1 MPGRTLPAGAVCR
14 DLARTGPTA
23 WEGVPLKAA
32 PVTPIGSGN
41 TGWGTG
47 PDAVMYM
54 GPVVGPLALGHDLWP
69 GLANALRHS
78 QWGAGRGGGCPT
90 HQCCPCTRWGPG
102 VCVMPL
108 PRGGGRASK
117 ESCFRDLSKNR
128 SSISQTI
135 RIFQRNT
142 INHCWV
148 SSTQKLG
155 CSV

>member
-69 GLANALRHS
+69 GPANALRHS
-78 QWGAGRGGGCPT
+78 QWGAGRGGLPSPSVLPM
-90 HQCCPCTRWGPG
+90 HQTGAWGLCDAPAQ
-102 VCVMPL
+102 
-108 PRGGGRASK
+108 GRRK
-117 ESCFRDLSKNR
+117 GIKG
-128 SSISQTI
+128 IM
-135 RIFQRNT
+135 FQRF
-142 INHCWV
+142 I
-148 SSTQKLG
+148 
-155 CSV
+155 